1 MLEVRTQVKRRTV
14 KAILDISFTVLLM
27 LLMLL
32 VVFSGNCIGAL
43 VR

>member
-14 KAILDISFTVLLM
+14 KAIIDIAFTVLLM